1 MKSFRSGTAAGGR
14 LVEAV
19 AGPAAQPA
27 GSRPRGAQHRSA
39 ARARSQ
45 GRREVFVAATT
56 APVAP
61 AGIGAYVIAI
71 GLILATTA
79 AVLAGGWI
87 GGAQAT
93 LLVAVVA
100 VVEAVLLGRSG
111 IGRLAALGLAIP
123 LCAAVIVPTTIGLL
137 PVTVSHLG
145 FQHTVGEYIIQAFAG
160 LLSTGPAHFVQW
172 AFMVGLSTIIW
183 ACGYWLGWVAFRER
197 RGVLAVLPA
206 VVVLAVNV
214 VNAPS
219 ITLHAGPGSSIGLA
233 ETLALLAA
241 LLVIGLAE
249 LSSLAFQWRGRRV
262 PALEGLQSRFITS
275 LAVASIGVV
284 AAGLL
289 IPPITSTDFSSGF
302 FNGAGRGG
310 GNGLGGQEVKVGF
323 NPVVAPGAS
332 LVNDPVPVLT
342 YHTQQGQGAYLMA
355 INDTVFIDGTWI
367 PALQSGELPADVAQ
381 PVLVGPIPR
390 DPSALGGFRST
401 VTADITYAVDASAA
415 TSASGGSLGLF
426 PGDASSISHA
436 GTAVGQ
442 VDSSPAGPP
451 PTASPT
457 PTATGTPTLRPTP
470 IPPSASSGY
479 CVGDRC
485 SAGTSSTPFLTVDE
499 VNLGSATIT
508 SLVTSGTV
516 SAATVSQ
523 LEAAGT
529 DYPGWL
535 RSDAAPLVAKGASAA
550 ATHQAAAIA
559 TLAEQWT
566 QGITDPYDQAVAI
579 ESHLR
584 SSAFTYTLTP
594 PKTPAGEWPIVY
606 FLDTTH
612 AGYCQYYAS
621 AMGAMLRSLGIPTM
635 LVSGY
640 GPGTATGRYVSA
652 HDPIFQVTSTDAHV
666 WVEAYFPGYG
676 WVAFEPTP
684 PSLYGDYLSVPRGG
698 PTATPSAAA
707 IPSATPHASR
717 PTPPPVIGSAAT
729 TAPGGPPPV
738 WLLGFPVGLL
748 LIGVLALRWWRRP
761 RSLAGVWRRLTL
773 AGRMT
778 GIRHDEAE
786 TRSAFAGR
794 LSRALG
800 GSGPPLL
807 GTELGTVAA
816 VSGKGEFSPE
826 GLADPDHRLWRDTW
840 ASLAPALTRLL
851 GRRLL
856 RRRGA
861 V

>member
-1 MKSFRSGTAAGGR
+1 MKGFGSGTAPRGR

-27 GSRPRGAQHRSA
+27 VSRPGGAQDRRA
-39 ARARSQ
+39 ARQRSH
-45 GRREVFVAATT
+45 GRPEVFVAATT

-100 VVEAVLLGRSG
+100 VLEVVLLGRSG

-123 LCAAVIVPTTIGLL
+123 LCAAVVVPTTIGLL
-137 PVTVSHLG
+137 PASVSHLG

-160 LLSTGPAHFVQW
+160 LLSTGPAYFVQW

-206 VVVLAVNV
+206 LVVLAVNV
-214 VNAPS
+214 LNAPS
-219 ITLHAGPGSSIGLA
+219 ITLRAGPGSSIGLA
-233 ETLALLAA
+233 ETLALVAA

-289 IPPITSTDFSSGF
+289 IPPLTSTDISGSLF
-302 FNGAGRGG
+302 HGSGR
-310 GNGLGGQEVKVGF
+310 GLGGSAAGDLATVGF
-323 NPVVAPGAS
+323 NPVVQPGGD
-332 LVNDPVPVLT
+332 LVNRPIPVLT
-342 YHTQQGQGAYLMA
+342 YSTDQGSQTYLQVVD
-355 INDTVFIDGTWI
+355 DTVFNAGNWI
-367 PALQSGELPADVAQ
+367 PQFDSAVGQTIPA
-381 PVLVGPIPR
+381 GPIPR
-390 DPSALGGFRST
+390 DPTALGASRST
-401 VTADITYAVDASAA
+401 ATVHIDFSNSAGAA
-415 TSASGGSLGLF
+415 TAEAGGSLGLF
-426 PGDASSISHA
+426 PGDPTSIGLAATVLGDVAPVA
-436 GTAVGQ
+436 GT
-442 VDSSPAGPP
+442 PAATEPP
-451 PTASPT
+451 P
-457 PTATGTPTLRPTP
+457 
-470 IPPSASSGY
+470 SGY
-479 CVGDRC
+479 ECVGDSC
-485 SAGTSSTPFLTVDE
+485 PSGPVTNPTFLDVDE
-499 VNLGSATIT
+499 VSLRSGTID
-508 SLVTSGTV
+508 SLETSGSV
-516 SAATVSQ
+516 STATVAE
-523 LEAAGT
+523 LENAGT
-529 DYPGWL
+529 DYPSWVL
-535 RSDAAPLVAKGASAA
+535 SDADPILGKGASAQEVS
-550 ATHQAAAIA
+550 QANPIS

-566 QGITDPYDQAVAI
+566 AGTTNPYEAATAI
-579 ESHLR
+579 ETHLR
-584 SSAFTYTLTP
+584 SGEFAYNLDP
-594 PKTPAGEWPIVY
+594 PKTPSGDWPIVY
-606 FLDTTH
+606 FLDSSH

-652 HDPIFQVTSTDAHV
+652 RKPIFQVTSTDAHV
-666 WVEAYFPGYG
+666 WVEVYFPGYG
-676 WVAFEPTP
+676 WIPFEPTP
-684 PSLYGDYLSVPRGG
+684 QSTFGGYLPFARGG
-698 PTATPSAAA
+698 PTPTPSAAA
-707 IPSATPHASR
+707 LPTATPKASR
-717 PTPPPVIGSAAT
+717 PTPPPVTTS
-729 TAPGGPPPV
+729 TAPTSAGGPPA
-738 WLLGFPVGLL
+738 WLLGFPAALVLVALL
-748 LIGVLALRWWRRP
+748 ALAALRWWRRP
-761 RSLAGVWRRLTL
+761 RSLAGVWRRLAL
-773 AGRMT
+773 AGWMT

-816 VSGKGEFSPE
+816 VSGKAEFSPT
-826 GLADPDHRLWRDTW
+826 GLGDPDHRLWRDTW

-851 GRRLL
+851 RRRLL
-856 RRRGA
+856 RRRA
-861 V
+861 PV